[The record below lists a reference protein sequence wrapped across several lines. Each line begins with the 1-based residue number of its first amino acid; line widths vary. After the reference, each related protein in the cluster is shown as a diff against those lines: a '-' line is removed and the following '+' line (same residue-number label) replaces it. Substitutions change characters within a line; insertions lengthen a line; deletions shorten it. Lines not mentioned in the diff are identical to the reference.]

1 MKNLLL
7 IVIITFVYI
16 GSSNGQTPID
26 VGIFTING
34 RTYKVDKPNSDSPYI
49 IRLNCL
55 PTLTSN
61 PEMVGNYTYEDY
73 VETVIQIP
81 GYQSAWVDI
90 LLPLLSPSR
99 LEALKKNGEWIS
111 TSYFLKND
119 GSVIFSTIIL
129 PKKTSFS
136 MIEIDSISRAIDA
149 NYKPEIRSLNS
160 GHLTLNYLE
169 IFGGRYYFK

>member
-99 LEALKKNGEWIS
+99 LEALKKMVNGFLLVI
-111 TSYFLKND
+111 FLKMM
-119 GSVIFSTIIL
+119 VVLFFL
-129 PKKTSFS
+129 PLFCLKK
-136 MIEIDSISRAIDA
+136 R
-149 NYKPEIRSLNS
+149 
-160 GHLTLNYLE
+160 HLV
-169 IFGGRYYFK
+169 